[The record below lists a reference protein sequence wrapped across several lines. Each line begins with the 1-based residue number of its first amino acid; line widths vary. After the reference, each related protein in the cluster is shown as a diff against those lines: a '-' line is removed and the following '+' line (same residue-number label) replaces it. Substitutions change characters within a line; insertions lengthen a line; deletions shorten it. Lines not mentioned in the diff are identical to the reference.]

1 MSTILNKFKLQTS
14 FQIIYSHQYKL
25 YDFTVLDLKTK
36 KVIYHYHIKSLKEI
50 NKLIQE
56 FK

>member
-1 MSTILNKFKLQTS
+1 MSTIQNQFKLKTS

-25 YDFTVLDLKTK
+25 YDFTILDIKTQ

-56 FK
+56 YK

>member
-1 MSTILNKFKLQTS
+1 MSTIQKQFQLQTS

-25 YDFTVLDLKTK
+25 YDFTVINLETK
-36 KVIYHYHIKSLKEI
+36 EVIYHYHFKSLKEI

>member
-56 FK
+56 YK

>member
-25 YDFTVLDLKTK
+25 YDFTVTDLKTNK
-36 KVIYHYHIKSLKEI
+36 ILYHYHIKSLKEI

-56 FK
+56 YK

>member
-1 MSTILNKFKLQTS
+1 MSSIQNQFKLKTS
-14 FQIIYSHQYKL
+14 FQIIYSHKYKL